1 MGRFVK
7 LWATG
12 ILLFYAAWFAG
23 YFLVPEG
30 FLREIF
36 FATRLPLEGGGAAA
50 VGGRIILFNGVVAS
64 GLIVVANLFRITEF
78 PLGYLP
84 VLFHWSLFGVFLGSD
99 SFAYSQGGRL
109 FPTVAGIIG
118 RIGFQEITAYTLIA
132 AATTA
137 LCLFRQKSWTDWST
151 VRERSWRELRLAR
164 GEWLALALA
173 VALIAY
179 AGLREGAAIVAL
191 E

>member
-1 MGRFVK
+1 MSKGAVSWLVPQGGVVGRFVK

-36 FATRLPLEGGGAAA
+36 SRPRLPLEGGGAAA

-64 GLIVVANLFRITEF
+64 GLIVVANLFRIKEF

-109 FPTVAGIIG
+109 FPRWQASSAGSVSRRSRRTPSSPLPRPRCAFSGKSRGPIG
-118 RIGFQEITAYTLIA
+118 A
-132 AATTA
+132 
-137 LCLFRQKSWTDWST
+137 
-151 VRERSWRELRLAR
+151 RS
-164 GEWLALALA
+164 GSA
-173 VALIAY
+173 V
-179 AGLREGAAIVAL
+179 GAN
-191 E
+191 